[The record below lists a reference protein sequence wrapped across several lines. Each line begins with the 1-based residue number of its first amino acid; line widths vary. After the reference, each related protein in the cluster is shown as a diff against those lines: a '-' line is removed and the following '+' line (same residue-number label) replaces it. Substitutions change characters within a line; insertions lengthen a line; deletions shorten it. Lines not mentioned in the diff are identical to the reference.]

1 MSVAGKFAPAIVNPV
16 PTNFT
21 EFTVSAAVPEEVR
34 VSVLVDVVFNVT
46 LPKDMAPVLNV
57 SCGLA
62 AAIPE
67 PVRETVLVLPLE
79 ELVDMVIVPLASPT
93 VVGSKLT

>member
-1 MSVAGKFAPAIVNPV
+1 MSVAGKFAREIANPV

-21 EFTVSAAVPEEVR
+21 EFTPSAAVPEEVR
-34 VSVLVDVVFNVT
+34 VSVLVDVVFKFT
-46 LPKDMAPVLNV
+46 FPKDMALALNV

-62 AAIPE
+62 AAVPE

-79 ELVDMVIVPLASPT
+79 ELLEIVMVPLAAPAT
-93 VVGSKLT
+93 VGSKLT